1 MKFFAALKSAD
12 FAAKLSAAAGFDF
25 DAALASGDVNALK
38 AHIDAAVSSAVANAT
53 KPDAALAEQVGTLN
67 AALESATAENATLT
81 GSLSAIGFTFPESP
95 ETSTKDERIAANK
108 AALEAHINVRAQGIL
123 AQTGHPALAEVV
135 EPSKDEIKTAN
146 LTGRDRYTAD
156 FNRQLAA
163 RARRN

>member
-12 FAAKLSAAAGFDF
+12 FAGKLSAAAGFDF
-25 DAALASGDVNALK
+25 DAALAAGDTNALK
-38 AHIDAAVSSAVANAT
+38 AHIDAAVANAVANAA
-53 KPDAALAEQVGTLN
+53 KPDAALTEQVGTLN
-67 AALESATAENATLT
+67 AALESATSENETIT
-81 GSLSAIGFTFPESP
+81 GSLAAVGFTFPASP

-108 AALEAHINVRAQGIL
+108 AALESHIKVRAQGIL
-123 AQTGHPALAEVV
+123 AQTGHPALAEIPDAPKP
-135 EPSKDEIKTAN
+135 EAAAAN